1 MQPACNYLVS
11 PSQHWTVLSSDSII
25 AGYVVEINTRSLNWI
40 QFGAHL
46 MKRDIFK
53 IQYLNPIPLTFSGAD
68 RVAQLVERR
77 TNKPKVVGSNQV
89 VVKQLFCLP
98 GMASFTRT
106 TTFIIINYPSV
117 LIKYRISTTYIYLYI
132 YIYIYTY
139 IFVCVCVYTSTV

>member
-11 PSQHWTVLSSDSII
+11 SSQHWTVLSSDSII
-25 AGYVVEINTRSLNWI
+25 AGYVVEINTRSLNWV
-40 QFGAHL
+40 QFDADL

-89 VVKQLFCLP
+89 VVKQLFCF
-98 GMASFTRT
+98 MARNLGQYGWQACALNRV
-106 TTFIIINYPSV
+106 FIIQYGVFYIDFYR
-117 LIKYRISTTYIYLYI
+117 KYVKQS
-132 YIYIYTY
+132 
-139 IFVCVCVYTSTV
+139 IFGCL